1 MQKFIGVASPNAKS
15 QRDYDQRDYEDGD
28 DARDSP
34 FSGRDGNEDYDDYEE
49 YDEEYYENY
58 DYKSEP
64 DTFGKFENRNCFCIL
79 HQTYNQNYQRQKK
92 INPNHDYFS
101 SRSPKPT
108 GQLH

>member
-79 HQTYNQNYQRQKK
+79 QKSLIRIVK
-92 INPNHDYFS
+92 GKNVNLYHDYFI

>member
-1 MQKFIGVASPNAKS
+1 MCKFFIGVASPHAKS

-79 HQTYNQNYQRQKK
+79 HLT
-92 INPNHDYFS
+92 
-101 SRSPKPT
+101 
-108 GQLH
+108 